1 MIRSSGRRRPDT
13 IPDNA
18 LCLLRMTEEEQPRRE
33 PQGPPDPVAPDPA
46 QPSIGERIRSS
57 PVTFALAAINVAA
70 FLWAETHGSTLKTGT
85 LLQYGAVERLH
96 VASGEWWRLGTS
108 MFMHVGW
115 MHLLWNTY
123 ASVGWCTVV
132 EKVLGK
138 PRFLAVY
145 LLSGVGGA
153 CASAFFHRITSAGAS
168 GAMFGII
175 GATLVLRYRVLGDIR
190 EFVRDRFVRSNVM
203 NMAIWTAIGIY
214 AINMDNFAHGGGL
227 VVGALTA
234 FAATAVP
241 ARRKIAW
248 GAAVALVV
256 ACVVAAARPGWQPKG
271 DDGEATAAYA
281 LVYSDGIEGFP
292 KNGARAERMRALA
305 CRDPASRACMM
316 TKPAAPTPFAP

>member
-1 MIRSSGRRRPDT
+1 MP
-13 IPDNA
+13 
-18 LCLLRMTEEEQPRRE
+18 EEEQPKRE
-33 PQGPPDPVAPDPA
+33 ESPHPSPPDPSPPDPA

-57 PVTFALAAINVAA
+57 PVTFALATINVAA
-70 FLWAETHGSTLKTGT
+70 FVWAETHGSTLKTAT

-96 VASGEWWRLGTS
+96 VASGEWWRLATS

-145 LLSGVGGA
+145 LLSGIGGA
-153 CASAFFHRITSAGAS
+153 CASAYFHRVTSAGAS

-175 GATLVLRYRVLGDIR
+175 GATLILRYRVLGDIR

-227 VVGALTA
+227 VVGALAT
-234 FAATAVP
+234 FAATAAP
-241 ARRKIAW
+241 PRRKVGWAGI
-248 GAAVALVV
+248 VALVT
-256 ACVVAAARPGWQPKG
+256 ACVVVAARPGWQPTG
-271 DDGEATAAYA
+271 DDGEAAAAYA
-281 LVYSDGIEGFP
+281 LVYSEGIEGFP
-292 KNGARAERMRALA
+292 KNVSRAERMRRLA
-305 CRDPASRACMM
+305 CRDTESTACKLTKPVNVVPIAPGSPPASNDQ
-316 TKPAAPTPFAP
+316 

>member
-1 MIRSSGRRRPDT
+1 MPD
-13 IPDNA
+13 
-18 LCLLRMTEEEQPRRE
+18 EQP
-33 PQGPPDPVAPDPA
+33 PQPPDPSPPDPA

-57 PVTFALAAINVAA
+57 PITFALAAINVAA
-70 FLWAETHGSTLKTGT
+70 FLWAETHGSTVRPGT
-85 LLQYGAVERLH
+85 LLQFGAVERLH

-145 LLSGVGGA
+145 LLSGIGGA
-153 CASAFFHRITSAGAS
+153 CASAYLHRVTSAGAS

-175 GATLVLRYRVLGDIR
+175 GATLVLRYRVLGDIK
-190 EFVRDRFVRSNVM
+190 EFVRDRFVRSNVV

-227 VVGALTA
+227 VVGALATV
-234 FAATAVP
+234 AATATP
-241 ARRKIAW
+241 ARRKIGW
-248 GAAVALVV
+248 AAVGALV
-256 ACVVAAARPGWQPKG
+256 AGFVVLAARPGWQPTG
-271 DDGEATAAYA
+271 DDGEAAAAYT
-281 LVYSDGIEGFP
+281 LVYTDGREGFP
-292 KNGARAERMRALA
+292 KNAARAERMRALA
-305 CRDPASRACMM
+305 CRDEKSQACAM
-316 TKPAAPTPFAP
+316 TKPTGEIPFAP